1 MEIKWK
7 HNMHFWLQS
16 EAAIKTSRA
25 FSRKYILSSVG
36 KRALGKIKK
45 SKKVNPG
52 HICFTNLTR
61 CYGEVFILR
70 TITL

>member
-45 SKKVNPG
+45 KQEG
-52 HICFTNLTR
+52 
-61 CYGEVFILR
+61 
-70 TITL
+70 